1 MSEDLLSHLPVR
13 DTEQE
18 WNLDD
23 YEAQTDRFPVLRGGM
38 AIVKIV
44 SGDCEV
50 TPDDG
55 TTEYKS
61 IRLDY
66 PAWNPAF
73 LEATFNLEIIGRVQV
88 GADKVE
94 KVTTQDAG
102 RRISYQRLR
111 TEPRRFDPNE
121 GMPDMMRLLLAVRSE
136 KRNINNDKD
145 WAEALE
151 DAIGKPFKARFRM
164 KATCKTNQLKPNGK
178 NLYVNFPESKL
189 DSDGE
194 ITVYKDN
201 GEEVLGEVD
210 STRGEVEVCR
220 GFPEVMAYI
229 PWEAD

>member
-44 SGDCEV
+44 SGDFEV

-136 KRNINNDKD
+136 KRNINNDKAS
-145 WAEALE
+145 AEALE

-220 GFPEVMAYI
+220 GFPEVRAYI